1 MSQDRQL
8 EVCAGSLASCLAA
21 ARGGAARVELCASL
35 EAGGVTPSPGMIALA
50 RQRLDIG
57 LHVIVR
63 PRGGDF
69 LYADDEFEVMRRDVL
84 ACREL
89 GADGVALGL
98 LTADGDVDVERTREL
113 VRLAGPMT
121 TTFHRAFDM
130 ARYPEQ
136 ALEQVIAS
144 GCRRVLTSGQAPDA
158 LRGAAL
164 IGRLRRQA
172 GERLILMPGGG
183 VRPGT
188 LAELARATGC
198 REFHASARA
207 RVSSAMRHRQAGVS
221 MGAAGMDEY
230 DRMETC
236 VETVRAMTDLLRG
249 LD

>member
-21 ARGGAARVELCASL
+21 AQGGAARVELCASL
-35 EAGGVTPSPGMIALA
+35 ETGGLTPSPGMIALA

-69 LYADDEFEVMRRDVL
+69 LYSDEEFDVMRRDVL

-89 GADGVALGL
+89 GADGVVLGL
-98 LTADGDVDVERTREL
+98 LTADGEVDVERSREL
-113 VRLAGPMT
+113 VQLAGPMT

-130 ARYPEQ
+130 ARDPEQ
-136 ALEQVIAS
+136 ALEQIIAS
-144 GCRRVLTSGQAPDA
+144 GCRRLLSSGQAPDA
-158 LRGAAL
+158 LAGAAL
-164 IGRLRRQA
+164 IRRLSRQA

-183 VRPGT
+183 VRPDN

-198 REFHASARA
+198 REFHASARVKVA
-207 RVSSAMRHRQAGVS
+207 SAMRYRQTGIS
-221 MGAAGMDEY
+221 MGAAGQDEY
-230 DRMETC
+230 DRRESCAETIR
-236 VETVRAMTDLLRG
+236 TMTDLLRS

>member
-1 MSQDRQL
+1 M
-8 EVCAGSLASCLAA
+8 
-21 ARGGAARVELCASL
+21 
-35 EAGGVTPSPGMIALA
+35 
-50 RQRLDIG
+50 
-57 LHVIVR
+57 
-63 PRGGDF
+63 
-69 LYADDEFEVMRRDVL
+69 
-84 ACREL
+84 
-89 GADGVALGL
+89 
-98 LTADGDVDVERTREL
+98 
-113 VRLAGPMT
+113 
-121 TTFHRAFDM
+121 
-130 ARYPEQ
+130 
-136 ALEQVIAS
+136 
-144 GCRRVLTSGQAPDA
+144 
-158 LRGAAL
+158 